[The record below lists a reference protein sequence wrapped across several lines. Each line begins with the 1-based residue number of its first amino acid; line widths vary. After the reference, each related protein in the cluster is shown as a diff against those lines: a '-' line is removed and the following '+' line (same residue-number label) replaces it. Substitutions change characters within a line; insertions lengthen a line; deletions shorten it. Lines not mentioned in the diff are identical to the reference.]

1 MRDVSA
7 EPADPFL
14 DAFAAALA
22 GDAQRL
28 AAWWPDPERGEAAFS
43 VYRNTVAKGCADALV
58 SLFPAVERIVG
69 ADWLREAA
77 VLYAAEEPPRS
88 PALIDYGAGFP
99 DWLARFPPAA
109 DMPWLPGLA
118 RLDRL
123 WTEAH
128 LAADATPLDA
138 DALAATPPDAF
149 ARLTATLHPS
159 ARLAWFE
166 DGLPEL
172 WTALR
177 APGEAVAEL
186 ELSPDPQ
193 AILILR
199 PGGEVVSL
207 VLGAGAH
214 AFLQACA
221 AGVSLV
227 EAAGLALAVEPD
239 LDLSAA
245 FAELIGAGTFTAL
258 SSTDPLP

>member
-1 MRDVSA
+1 MGDA

-22 GDAQRL
+22 GDAEAL
-28 AAWWPDPERGEAAFS
+28 SAWWPDPERGEAALS
-43 VYRNTVAKGCADALV
+43 VYRNTIAKGCADAIV

-69 ADWLREAA
+69 VDWLRQAA
-77 VLYAAEEPPRS
+77 VLYAAEDPPRR
-88 PALIDYGAGFP
+88 PALIDYGDTFA

-109 DMPWLPGLA
+109 EMPYLPGLA

-128 LAADATPLDA
+128 LAADATPLAA
-138 DALAATPPDAF
+138 DALAETPPEAF
-149 ARLTATLHPS
+149 AHVKAPLHPS
-159 ARLAWFE
+159 ARLARFE
-166 DGLPEL
+166 DGVPEL

-177 APGEAVAEL
+177 RPGEAVAAL

-199 PGGEVVSL
+199 PGGEVASL

-214 AFLQACA
+214 AFLAACA
-221 AGVSLV
+221 AGLSLA
-227 EAAGLALAVEPD
+227 EAAGLALAAEPD
-239 LDLSAA
+239 LDLSAV
-245 FAELIGAGTFTAL
+245 FAELIGTGAFLPLT
-258 SSTDPLP
+258 STDPLP